1 MFSLAFDRQRRLA
14 LARFSG
20 EFGRDDIGDLDHAI
34 ATLIAAEGPIHLLFD
49 FTAVE
54 SVAMPDKAI
63 AERGRRP
70 HRCPGYQRVIVA
82 PQPEIFELYRLFG
95 ANQSLI
101 GSDAPTIVK
110 TMEHALIH
118 LGVRKPNFK
127 PIRLPARFQ
136 LIRLRK

>member
-1 MFSLAFDRQRRLA
+1 MGAKEGFMFSLGFDRQRRLA

-20 EFGRDDIGDLDHAI
+20 EFGRDDIGALDRAI
-34 ATLIAAEGPIHLLFD
+34 ANLIAAEGPVHLLFD

-54 SVAMPDKAI
+54 SVAMPDRAI

-101 GSDAPTIVK
+101 G
-110 TMEHALIH
+110 
-118 LGVRKPNFK
+118 
-127 PIRLPARFQ
+127 
-136 LIRLRK
+136 